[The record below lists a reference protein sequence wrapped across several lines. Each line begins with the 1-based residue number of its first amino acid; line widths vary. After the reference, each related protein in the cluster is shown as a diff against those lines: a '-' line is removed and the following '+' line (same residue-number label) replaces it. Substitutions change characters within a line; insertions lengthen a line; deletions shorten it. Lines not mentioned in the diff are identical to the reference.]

1 MANGTDG
8 YWPAIDTL
16 RERLSAAEARV
27 AVLETEIKGLREDFR
42 EGFSGINGR
51 LDRTRNTALALLA
64 IAVPIITFLAGALLQ
79 SGGGS

>member
-8 YWPAIDTL
+8 NWPAIDQL
-16 RERLSAAEARV
+16 RERLSGAEARI
-27 AVLETEIKGLREDFR
+27 AVLETEIKGLREDLR